1 MATIGERIAGEPE
14 EQRKARLRRE
24 AKWGRRKDT
33 AIGVALVVGGI
44 ALFLGAVFSLVY
56 LVTLAVRLGW
66 GGQ

>member
-1 MATIGERIAGEPE
+1 MSTIGEQMSGESE

-44 ALFLGAVFSLVY
+44 ALFFGAVFLLVY

-66 GGQ
+66 GS